1 MSMLGKNVTLPESTF
16 KSDLLQLINN
26 QLFSDVKFTLNGS
39 AGPELIYA
47 HKFIL
52 MYRSEFFRAMFMPT
66 AALHK

>member
-1 MSMLGKNVTLPESTF
+1 MLGKNVPLLESTF
-16 KSDLLQLINN
+16 KADMLQLINN
-26 QLFSDVKFTLNGS
+26 QLFSDVKFTLHGA
-39 AGPELIYA
+39 AGPEVIYA